1 MFVLAAVPTAGIRL
15 PLLCLRTPSQA
26 IFSVQF
32 FTSFFVQG
40 DLREGS
46 HMGGGTGGMP
56 GSQMHSSGEQCADLR
71 RVHLW
76 AIAKLNSFD

>member
-1 MFVLAAVPTAGIRL
+1 
-15 PLLCLRTPSQA
+15 
-26 IFSVQF
+26 
-32 FTSFFVQG
+32 
-40 DLREGS
+40 
-46 HMGGGTGGMP
+46 MGGGAGGML